1 MHHVVEKCSLWQEWT
16 WSSVA
21 HLLGPRLH
29 SGQLIAHPAT
39 GFSPSFR
46 SAHCSPSRATGFCL
60 HSGQLIAHPAG
71 PLGFAFIQV
80 SSLLTQLLCP
90 RLHSVQLIAHPATG
104 PSHSFR
110 SAHCLLRHW
119 VLDSKTLIQWAWS
132 GSRNSLYI
140 ALLLGV
146 LGIVM
151 CVGEPAAVKPVD
163 GGVVDRADRRDQN
176 PRLHYLLHKLSGTDF
191 TI

>member
-1 MHHVVEKCSLWQEWT
+1 MVQCCSP
-16 WSSVA
+16 S
-21 HLLGPRLH
+21 GP
-29 SGQLIAHPAT
+29 
-39 GFSPSFR
+39 SPSFR
-46 SAHCSPSRATGFCL
+46 SAHCSPSHWVLAFIQVSSLLTQPLGSRL
-60 HSGQLIAHPAG
+60 HSGQFIAHPAG

-132 GSRNSLYI
+132 GSRNSRYI